1 MIDSILNIGNLHRN
15 RDSFFYCK
23 ICFMQTWIIYALLS
37 AFFAALTAIFGKLGL
52 KSIDSDLATA
62 IRTFFV
68 LVITCGFVFFRSKAD
83 GIYHLSKQNWLMLIL
98 SAIATGLSWLFY
110 YRAMQIGKV
119 SEVNIIDKT
128 SIVIT
133 LVLAFIFLKEPLTP
147 KILLSAGLIFA
158 GMIVM
163 VWK

>member
-1 MIDSILNIGNLHRN
+1 
-15 RDSFFYCK
+15 
-23 ICFMQTWIIYALLS
+23 MQTWMIYALLS
-37 AFFAALTAIFGKLGL
+37 ALFAALTAIFGKLGL

-68 LVITCGFVFFRSKAD
+68 LIITWGFVFYRSKSE
-83 GIYHLSKQNWLMLIL
+83 GIYNLSKQNWVMLLL

-110 YRAMQIGKV
+110 YRAMQIGNV
-119 SEVNIIDKT
+119 SQVTIIDKS

-133 LVLAFIFLKEPLTP
+133 LILAFIFLKEPITP
-147 KILLSAGLIFA
+147 KILLSGGLIFA
-158 GMIVM
+158 GMMVM

>member
-1 MIDSILNIGNLHRN
+1 
-15 RDSFFYCK
+15 
-23 ICFMQTWIIYALLS
+23 MQTWMIYALLS
-37 AFFAALTAIFGKLGL
+37 ALFAALTAIFGKLGL

-68 LVITCGFVFFRSKAD
+68 LIITWGFVFYRSKSEC
-83 GIYHLSKQNWLMLIL
+83 IYNLSKQNWVMLLL

-110 YRAMQIGKV
+110 YRAMQIGNV
-119 SEVNIIDKT
+119 SQVNIIDKS

-133 LVLAFIFLKEPLTP
+133 LILAFIFLKEPITP
-147 KILLSAGLIFA
+147 KILLSGGLIFA
-158 GMIVM
+158 GMMVM

>member
-1 MIDSILNIGNLHRN
+1 MIDSILNIGNLLRIK
-15 RDSFFYCK
+15 DSFFYYK
-23 ICFMQTWIIYALLS
+23 TGFMQTWMIYALLS

-68 LVITCGFVFFRSKAD
+68 LIITWGFVFCRNKTEGVFQ
-83 GIYHLSKQNWLMLIL
+83 LSKQNWLMLIL
-98 SAIATGLSWLFY
+98 SAMATGLSWLFY

-119 SEVNIIDKT
+119 SEVTIIDKT

-133 LVLAFIFLKEPLTP
+133 LILAFIFLREPLTP
-147 KILLSAGLIFA
+147 KILVSTGLIFA
-158 GMIVM
+158 GMMVM

>member
-1 MIDSILNIGNLHRN
+1 
-15 RDSFFYCK
+15 
-23 ICFMQTWIIYALLS
+23 MQTWIIYALLS

-68 LVITCGFVFFRSKAD
+68 LVITCGFVFFRSKTE
-83 GIYHLSKQNWLMLIL
+83 GIFHLSKQNWLMLIL

-110 YRAMQIGKV
+110 YRALQIGKV

-147 KILLSAGLIFA
+147 RIFLSAGLIFA